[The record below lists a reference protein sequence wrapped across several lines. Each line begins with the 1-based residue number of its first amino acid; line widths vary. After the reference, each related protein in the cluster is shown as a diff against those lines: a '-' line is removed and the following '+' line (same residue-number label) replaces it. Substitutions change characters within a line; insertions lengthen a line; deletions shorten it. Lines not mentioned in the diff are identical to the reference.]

1 MLSVEFSKEMFVL
14 GFKYVKKRQ
23 KVCKLL
29 NFILGQAKMAIYVT
43 RRNKVENQP
52 GTNVVLF
59 PALVKARVL
68 VDFHFYKLM
77 QNLETFEDVWC
88 VKHAICTVFE
98 SELHFSHLL

>member
-1 MLSVEFSKEMFVL
+1 MFVL

-29 NFILGQAKMAIYVT
+29 NFILGQAKMAIYIT

-52 GTNVVLF
+52 GTNVVVLF